1 MKKLLSFICL
11 AVIGL
16 WLTAFRPAPEPFE
29 GMIRFD
35 VSIIGS
41 NQGDYAAK
49 MPKYYVLR
57 FKGNSMKMSGGT
69 PMLGEMLFKKDEQKL
84 YILRADQRITYQLN
98 LKDKRMTQSDGK
110 SKAVLLNETATIA
123 GYTCRKYL
131 IEGKGGLKQHIWA
144 TNEIEIQGFQSAAQ
158 FPQASYFFTKGVE
171 GFPLK
176 IQIETP
182 QLTVVST
189 ASVVR
194 RATLSATDFAL
205 PPGFSLKN
213 LL

>member
-11 AVIGL
+11 AVIGF

-35 VSIIGS
+35 VAIIGS
-41 NQGDYAAK
+41 NQSDYAAK

-98 LKDKRMTQSDGK
+98 LKDKAMAQSDGK

-123 GYTCRKYL
+123 GYACRKYL
-131 IEGKGGLKQHIWA
+131 IEGKGGMKQHIWA

-158 FPQASYFFTKGVE
+158 FPQASYFFAEGVE

-194 RATLSATDFAL
+194 RASLSATDFTL
-205 PPGFSLKN
+205 PPGFTLKN